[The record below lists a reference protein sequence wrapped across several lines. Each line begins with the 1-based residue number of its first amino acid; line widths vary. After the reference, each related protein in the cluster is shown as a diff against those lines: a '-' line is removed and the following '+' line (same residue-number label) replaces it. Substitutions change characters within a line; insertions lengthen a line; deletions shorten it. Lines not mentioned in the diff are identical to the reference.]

1 MLIGKFNKNTQ
12 EMVRVSIEEFKNKKY
27 LDIRICYLSDE
38 NEWKPTKK
46 GVTVS
51 HDLIPELSKLIQK
64 AEKEI
69 LYG

>member
-12 EMVRVSIEEFKNKKY
+12 EMMRVSIEEFKNKKY
-27 LDIRICYLSDE
+27 LDIRTYYLNDE

-51 HDLIPELSKLIQK
+51 LELIPELSKLIQK
-64 AEKEI
+64 AEQEI
-69 LYG
+69 DS